1 MPFARS
7 RPQERT
13 AMAAKTY
20 DKHDFPVANVRR
32 FLEPG
37 PIVLV
42 SSAHKGETNI
52 MTMGWHMIMEFEPS
66 LVGCYI
72 WSENHSRELVRKS
85 RECVI
90 NVPTADM
97 ATKVVGIGNC
107 SGRDTDKFAKFALTP
122 VKGSKIAA
130 PLISE
135 CYANFECRLHDASLI
150 DKYSLFVWEVVKAHV
165 AHSPRYPR
173 TLHYRGDGEFMISGT
188 NTRRYRRL
196 FKPEML

>member
-1 MPFARS
+1 MP
-7 RPQERT
+7 
-13 AMAAKTY
+13 AKTY
-20 DKHDFPVANVRR
+20 DKQDFPVANVRR

-42 SSAHKGETNI
+42 SFAYKGETDI

-85 RECVI
+85 KECVI
-90 NVPTADM
+90 NLPTADM
-97 ATKVVGIGNC
+97 APKVVGIGNC
-107 SGRDTDKFAKFALTP
+107 SGRDTDKFAKFGLTAERGAK
-122 VKGSKIAA
+122 VMA

-135 CYANFECRLHDASLI
+135 CYANFECRLYDASLVN
-150 DKYSLFVWEVVKAHV
+150 KYSLFVWEVVKAHV
-165 AHSPRYPR
+165 AQAPRYPR
-173 TLHYRGDGEFMISGT
+173 TMHYRGDGEFMLSGA
-188 NTRRYRRL
+188 NTSRYRKL